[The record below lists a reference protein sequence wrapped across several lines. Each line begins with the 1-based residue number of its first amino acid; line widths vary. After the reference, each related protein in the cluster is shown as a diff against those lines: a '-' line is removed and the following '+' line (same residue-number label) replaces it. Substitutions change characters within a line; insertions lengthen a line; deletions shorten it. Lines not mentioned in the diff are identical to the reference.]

1 MKKNTTTARAAALLA
16 LTLGLTGCAGIGE
29 IVVHR
34 GSRSTAA
41 AVAP

>member
-1 MKKNTTTARAAALLA
+1 MKNKTIRAAALLA
-16 LTLGLTGCAGIGE
+16 LTPGLTACAGIGE

-41 AVAP
+41 AIAP